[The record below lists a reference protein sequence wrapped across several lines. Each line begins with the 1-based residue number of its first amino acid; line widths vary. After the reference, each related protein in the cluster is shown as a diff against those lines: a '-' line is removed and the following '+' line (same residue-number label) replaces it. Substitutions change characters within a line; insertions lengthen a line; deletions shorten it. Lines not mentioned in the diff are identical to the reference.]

1 MEETTV
7 YRQYDY
13 DQIEKLV
20 KLTGCTNACNSL
32 TDFEYEE
39 LAITGNGNN
48 VNQLNKQL
56 TEETTVYR
64 QYDYDITT
72 KEKLHIH
79 TLIHNIRGSN

>member
-1 MEETTV
+1 M
-7 YRQYDY
+7 
-13 DQIEKLV
+13 
-20 KLTGCTNACNSL
+20 

-79 TLIHNIRGSN
+79 TLIHNII

>member
-1 MEETTV
+1 M
-7 YRQYDY
+7 
-13 DQIEKLV
+13 

-32 TDFEYEE
+32 TDFENEE

-48 VNQLNKQL
+48 VNQPNKQL

-72 KEKLHIH
+72 KEKLHLH
-79 TLIHNIRGSN
+79 TLIHNNY